1 MRLAGG
7 SPSSRPS
14 EERLMTV
21 TASPGTAASGPPDDF
36 GLDAKYRVTEGGIL
50 ITGVQALVRVLFD
63 QIRADR
69 RRGLNTAAFVSGYPG
84 SPLGGF
90 DQTLQRSGPLLAEH
104 DVHWVPGVNEDLA
117 ATAVWG
123 SQQDNLAP
131 LRSHDGVIGMW
142 YGKGPGVDRSGD
154 AFRHANL
161 HGVGTNGGVLV
172 AAGDDPQSKSS
183 TLPGSSEVALYDAG
197 MPVLVPGTPQEVLDL
212 GRHGYEL
219 SRYTGCW
226 VGLKIVTGVADGFG
240 SADVAVDRIAPR
252 RPDLAFDGQPWRF
265 AQRPR
270 FFLPDTIELEG
281 ELYELRHAA
290 ARAYA
295 AENRLD
301 VVEVDTPDAWLTIL
315 SFGRVYQ
322 EVRQALSDLGL
333 ARDEELRA
341 AGIRLVRLGMIY
353 PLEPGIVTAA
363 ARGVEEILVVE
374 EKRPFVERFV
384 REQLYDLRER
394 PRVVGK
400 RDEHDRPLV
409 PVDGELSADRLR
421 SALARRLKQRLT
433 GPLILR
439 AGDPRQRSTLAGP
452 AVLTPPPPAAPAQAA
467 ALAPAGVAAGP
478 AGRTTLSI
486 TPLSVTPAAP
496 VRTAAFCS
504 GCPHNR
510 STVPGAGSPVGGGVG
525 CHAMV
530 MWLDRGTVSY
540 SQMGGEGA
548 QWLGRAPFTDV
559 PHYVQNI
566 GDGTFFHSGSLSV
579 RAAVSAGA
587 TMTFKV
593 LYNGV
598 VAMTGGQDPAGQMD
612 VPHLCRAMA
621 AEGVAKIIVVSEEPA
636 RYRRRANGGRSAG
649 LPAGTLVW
657 DRDRLAE
664 AEQALAK
671 VPGVTMLVYDQA
683 CAAELRRLRKR
694 GRAPERSQ
702 RVVINEAVC
711 EGCGDCGVKSN
722 CLSVR
727 PVDTELGRKTQIDQ
741 ASCNTD
747 YSCLDGDC
755 PSFVTVRA
763 PSGRADAPR
772 DWAAILGRDEVPE
785 PEHKSVIGG
794 GTGYGIVATGIG
806 GTGVVT
812 LNQVL
817 ATAAF
822 LDGLGVTG
830 LDQTGLSQK
839 AGPVVSH
846 LRLWPGQ
853 PEASN
858 AVGDESAD
866 LLLALDL
873 LVAAEPKHLA
883 RLRADR
889 TATVA
894 VTSLVP
900 SADMVRGTAGP
911 ADLAALLA
919 TVRDRSRPGALT
931 TVDTVA
937 VSTALFGDSIAANL
951 IALGAAYQAGAL
963 PLAAASI
970 SRAIEVNGVAV
981 ELNLAAFRAGRL
993 AVHDPGRL
1001 PAAGRPGELRPR
1013 GRAAELAA
1021 AAALAAGHG
1030 LAGPAAD
1037 VAVRRAADLSAYQDD
1052 RLAGRYLDLVAAAA
1066 RAEAQ
1071 LTGAGRAGGAP
1082 SEAASSVAASAE
1094 AAGPLTT
1101 AVADAYYHLLAYK
1114 DEYEVARL
1122 HLLPEFGAALAG
1134 AVPGGRGVRYQLHP
1148 PVLRALGLRKKIG
1161 IPAPAARPAFRVLR
1175 SMRRLRGTPADVFGY
1190 SQVRR
1195 TERRL
1200 AAHYDADL
1208 RGLLA
1213 GLSPAS
1219 YDTTVELAALPLAI
1233 RGYEQIK
1240 LAAVAR
1246 YDADRERLR
1255 AALPVPAPASGSG
1268 R

>member
-1 MRLAGG
+1 
-7 SPSSRPS
+7 
-14 EERLMTV
+14 MTV
-21 TASPGTAASGPPDDF
+21 IAADF
-36 GLDAKYRVTEGGIL
+36 ELDAKYRVTEGGIL

-131 LRSHDGVIGMW
+131 LRRHDGVIGMW

-219 SRYTGCW
+219 SRFTGCW
-226 VGLKIVTGVADGFG
+226 TGLKIVTGVADGFG
-240 SADVAVDRIAPR
+240 SANVAVDRIAPR
-252 RPDLAFDGQPWRF
+252 RPEIAFDGVPWRF

-281 ELYELRHAA
+281 ELYERRHAA

-295 AENRLD
+295 AENKLD
-301 VVEVDTPDAWLTIL
+301 VVEVDAPDAWLTIL
-315 SFGRVYQ
+315 SFGRVYA

-333 ARDEELRA
+333 GTDDELRS

-353 PLEPGIVTAA
+353 PLEPGIVRAA
-363 ARGVEEILVVE
+363 ARGVEELLVVE
-374 EKRPFVERFV
+374 EKRPFVERFI
-384 REQLYDLRER
+384 REQLYDQRNR

-400 RDEHDRPLV
+400 RDDRDRPLV

-433 GPLILR
+433 APAILR
-439 AGDPRQRSTLAGP
+439 AGHPPSPAHAQSGPDRVTLVTAP
-452 AVLTPPPPAAPAQAA
+452 PVLPMNED
-467 ALAPAGVAAGP
+467 GGP
-478 AGRTTLSI
+478 AGRTTFKI
-486 TPLSVTPAAP
+486 TPVEMTLEKMTPAAAT
-496 VRTAAFCS
+496 RTAAFCS

-510 STVPGAGSPVGGGVG
+510 STVSASGSPVGGGVG
-525 CHAMV
+525 CHAMA
-530 MWLDRGTVSY
+530 MWLDRGTVTY

-566 GDGTFFHSGSLSV
+566 GDGTFFHSGSLAV

-598 VAMTGGQDPAGQMD
+598 VAMTGGQDPAGQLD

-621 AEGVAKIIVVSEEPA
+621 AEGVAKIIVVSEEPG

-649 LPAGTLVW
+649 LPAGTKVW
-657 DRDRLAE
+657 DRDRLAD
-664 AEQALAK
+664 AERELAK

-694 GRAPERSQ
+694 GRAPERAQ

-763 PSGRADAPR
+763 PSGRAAQPFPDLAG
-772 DWAAILGRDEVPE
+772 DLPE
-785 PEHKSVIGG
+785 PARKPGITSH
-794 GTGYGIVATGIG
+794 GYSIVATGIG

-822 LDGLGVTG
+822 LEGREVTG

-846 LRLWPGQ
+846 LRLWNGDPDL
-853 PEASN
+853 SN

-873 LVAAEPKHLA
+873 LVAAEPRHLA

-889 TATVA
+889 TATLA

-900 SADMVRGTAGP
+900 TADMVRGGAGAP
-911 ADLAALLA
+911 SVTGLLA
-919 TVRDRSRPGALT
+919 TVGERTRPGALT
-931 TVDTVA
+931 AVDTVA
-937 VSTALFGDSIAANL
+937 VSSALFGDSIAANVV
-951 IALGAAYQAGAL
+951 ALGAAYQAGAL
-963 PLAAASI
+963 PLAAESI
-970 SRAIEVNGVAV
+970 TRAIEVNGVAV
-981 ELNLAAFRAGRL
+981 ERNLAAFRAGRV
-993 AVHDPGRL
+993 AVHDPARL
-1001 PAAGRPGELRPR
+1001 PAAARPGDLRRTAQPD
-1013 GRAAELAA
+1013 ALAA
-1021 AAALAAGHG
+1021 AAALAAERG
-1030 LAGPAAD
+1030 LAGPAAET
-1037 VAVRRAADLSAYQDD
+1037 ATRRAAELTAYQDA
-1052 RLAGRYLDLVAAAA
+1052 RLAGRYLDLVGVAA
-1066 RAEAQ
+1066 RADAS
-1071 LTGAGRAGGAP
+1071 GPDGGALT
-1082 SEAASSVAASAE
+1082 AAV
-1094 AAGPLTT
+1094 T
-1101 AVADAYYHLLAYK
+1101 DAFFHLLAYK

-1122 HLLPEFGAALAG
+1122 HLLPEFDAALAA
-1134 AVPGGRGVRYQLHP
+1134 AVPGGRGVRYRLHP
-1148 PVLRALGLRKKIG
+1148 PVLRSLGLRKKIA
-1161 IPAPAARPAFRVLR
+1161 IPAAAARPAFRVLR
-1175 SMRRLRGTPADVFGY
+1175 SMRRVRGTPADVFGY
-1190 SQVRR
+1190 TRVRR

-1200 AAHYDADL
+1200 AGQYEADL
-1208 RGLLA
+1208 RAAAA
-1213 GLSPAS
+1213 GLSAGT
-1219 YDTTVELAALPLAI
+1219 YDTLVELARLPLAI
-1233 RGYEQIK
+1233 RGYEEIK
-1240 LAAVAR
+1240 LAAVER
-1246 YDADRERLR
+1246 YEAGRERLLR
-1255 AALPVPAPASGSG
+1255 SLATADGA
-1268 R
+1268 

>member
-1 MRLAGG
+1 
-7 SPSSRPS
+7 
-14 EERLMTV
+14 MTV
-21 TASPGTAASGPPDDF
+21 TAADF
-36 GLDAKYRVTEGGIL
+36 ELDAKYRVTEGGIL
-50 ITGVQALVRVLFD
+50 ITGVQALARVLFD

-104 DVHWVPGVNEDLA
+104 DIHWVPGVNEDLA

-131 LRSHDGVIGMW
+131 LRRHDGIIGMW

-172 AAGDDPQSKSS
+172 AAGDDPASKSS

-197 MPVLVPGTPQEVLDL
+197 MPILVPGTPQQVLDL

-219 SRYTGCW
+219 SRFTGCW
-226 VGLKIVTGVADGFG
+226 TALKIVTGVADGFG
-240 SADVAVDRIAPR
+240 SASVAVDRIAPR
-252 RPDLAFDGQPWRF
+252 RPDLAFDGRPWRF

-290 ARAYA
+290 AKAYA
-295 AENRLD
+295 AENKLD
-301 VVEVDTPDAWLTIL
+301 VVEVDPPDPWLTIL
-315 SFGRVYQ
+315 SFGRVQ
-322 EVRQALSDLGL
+322 AEVRQALADLGL
-333 ARDEELRA
+333 GRDDELRA
-341 AGIRLVRLGMIY
+341 AGVRLVRLGMIY
-353 PLEPGIVTAA
+353 PLEPGIVRAA

-384 REQLYDLRER
+384 REQLYDLRNR

-400 RDEHDRPLV
+400 RDERDRPLV

-433 GPLILR
+433 APVILR
-439 AGDPRQRSTLAGP
+439 AADPPRPVTPPQRITLTT
-452 AVLTPPPPAAPAQAA
+452 LPPPPPID
-467 ALAPAGVAAGP
+467 AAGDRP
-478 AGRTTLSI
+478 GRTTLKI
-486 TPLSVTPAAP
+486 TPVTAT
-496 VRTAAFCS
+496 RTAAFCS

-525 CHAMV
+525 CHAMA
-530 MWLDRGTVSY
+530 MWLDRGTVTY

-598 VAMTGGQDPAGQMD
+598 VAMTGGQDPAGQLD

-621 AEGVAKIIVVSEEPA
+621 AEGVAKIIVVSEEPG
-636 RYRRRANGGRSAG
+636 RYRRRAGGGRSGG
-649 LPAGTLVW
+649 LPAGTRVW

-664 AEQALAK
+664 AERALAQ

-694 GRAPERSQ
+694 GRAPERAT

-711 EGCGDCGVKSN
+711 EGCGDCGTKSN

-763 PSGRADAPR
+763 PSGRADAQSFPVLAG
-772 DWAAILGRDEVPE
+772 DVPE
-785 PEHKSVIGG
+785 PARKPGIAAH
-794 GTGYGIVATGIG
+794 GYSIVATGIG

-822 LDGLGVTG
+822 LEGLQVTG

-846 LRLWPGQ
+846 LRLWNGDPG
-853 PEASN
+853 PSN

-873 LVAAEPKHLA
+873 LVAAEPRHLA

-900 SADMVRGTAGP
+900 TADMVRGAAGAP
-911 ADLAALLA
+911 DLDGLLDA
-919 TVRDRSRPGALT
+919 VRDRTRPGALT
-931 TVDTVA
+931 AVDTVA
-937 VSTALFGDSIAANL
+937 VSSALFGDSMAANV

-963 PLAAASI
+963 PLAASSI
-970 SRAIEVNGVAV
+970 TRAIEVNGVAV
-981 ELNLAAFRAGRL
+981 ERNLAAFAAGRV

-1001 PAAGRPGELRPR
+1001 PAARRPGELRRPA
-1013 GRAAELAA
+1013 GPGQLAT
-1021 AAALAAGHG
+1021 AAALAAERG
-1030 LAGPAAD
+1030 LAGTAAA
-1037 VAVRRAADLSAYQDD
+1037 VAARRAAELTAYQDA

-1066 RAEAQ
+1066 RAEAERA
-1071 LTGAGRAGGAP
+1071 GAAGAGGALT
-1082 SEAASSVAASAE
+1082 AAV
-1094 AAGPLTT
+1094 T
-1101 AVADAYYHLLAYK
+1101 DAFFHLLAYK

-1122 HLLPEFGAALAG
+1122 HLLPEFEAALAG
-1134 AVPGGRGVRYQLHP
+1134 AVPGGRGVRYRLHP
-1148 PVLRALGLRKKIG
+1148 PVLRALGLRKKVA
-1161 IPAPAARPAFRVLR
+1161 IPAAAARPAFRVLR
-1175 SMRRLRGTPADVFGY
+1175 SMRRVRGTPADVFGY
-1190 SQVRR
+1190 SRVRR

-1200 AAHYDADL
+1200 AAQYDADL
-1208 RGLLA
+1208 RAALA
-1213 GLSPAS
+1213 GLSAAR
-1219 YDTTVELAALPLAI
+1219 YDTVLELARLPLAI
-1233 RGYEQIK
+1233 RGYEEIK
-1240 LAAVAR
+1240 LAAVGR
-1246 YDADRERLR
+1246 YEADRERLLALLRPARTGTAADGASARSPAGR
-1255 AALPVPAPASGSG
+1255 A
-1268 R
+1268 